1 MSQNCQKFILLS
13 FSLISLSGCSQNNKS
28 APTSANPPADTSSQ
42 TVANPQT
49 SAQPFIGKWTII
61 MPEGGGLRDEIH
73 LKFLPN
79 NQVLKNDVIAMVGE
93 QGKSYSQT
101 YKWSSL
107 SDGTSKYLILDHV
120 DQTAGVYV
128 WSFDKTMKFQWSV
141 SDDGKYLSLTSGM
154 SNMLGVKEDFLLA
167 HE

>member
-1 MSQNCQKFILLS
+1 MSQNYRLFILLS
-13 FSLISLSGCSQNNKS
+13 FLLTSLSGCSQKNNS
-28 APTSANPPADTSSQ
+28 TPTLMRSPADTSSQ
-42 TVANPQT
+42 TVGNPQ
-49 SAQPFIGKWTII
+49 APVQPFIGKWTII
-61 MPEGGGLRDEIH
+61 TPQGGGLSDEIH
-73 LKFLPN
+73 LQFLPN

-107 SDGTSKYLILDHV
+107 SDGNSKYLILDHV
-120 DQTAGVYV
+120 DQNAGSYV

-154 SNMLGVKEDFLLA
+154 SNMMGAKEDFLLS